1 MGLTSRGWWTSA
13 CGLISLA
20 CGVAIGS
27 SLLSL
32 VGLITLGFMLAN
44 WLLMMVIL
52 RQALN
57 RLKFQASFSESGPLR
72 IGQPLQLELCLDGL
86 NHPLSSLLHLEP
98 VTIGRF
104 SKSVPG
110 PSPRELASSG
120 RWKCTFSP
128 IPSHLGRAGL
138 LGLGFVLQDPAGW
151 FVYRGFLPWRLE
163 KPVLAP
169 VIAPRASPK
178 SSRKETNVLSRPGL
192 FLHEKPGQS
201 MEFLGLRDFQ
211 SGDSSRRVSWKASLR
226 RDRVLVRETEWEVP
240 CVIQCLVDAGEY
252 NRRENPQSKTVALG
266 EMAVL
271 TGQLLRQ
278 VLDHGNPGGL
288 SLVSESDLLLEPP
301 GLGPSHLLRAEL
313 TFAKMATRPV
323 RPDARLASIVAP
335 WADGI
340 LGQMYPDLMDPSTN
354 RLPFWYSWLE
364 GFPAYP
370 SISHGQSLTFTER
383 LDGGRFWFWLAGPL
397 GWLMLPF
404 VFSLTDQKRRIG
416 LARKRVASA
425 LSSLLPLPPGALE
438 KMLQD
443 DAFFVKTTVSG
454 LSRLGIDSIPLL
466 SQDTMVEPELQI
478 GQGRRLAKALLGRL
492 ALARDHQVFVVI
504 LCASRIAFGLAPLLD
519 ALKRCV
525 VRGHRVLV
533 WDIASSTE
541 AVEGKSDFLQSKVT
555 KDLSTALVSAG
566 VGYWYGNREEIMA
579 RWNILFRKEGLL
591 GTKRKS

>member
-1 MGLTSRGWWTSA
+1 
-13 CGLISLA
+13 
-20 CGVAIGS
+20 
-27 SLLSL
+27 
-32 VGLITLGFMLAN
+32 
-44 WLLMMVIL
+44 
-52 RQALN
+52 
-57 RLKFQASFSESGPLR
+57 
-72 IGQPLQLELCLDGL
+72 
-86 NHPLSSLLHLEP
+86 
-98 VTIGRF
+98 
-104 SKSVPG
+104 
-110 PSPRELASSG
+110 
-120 RWKCTFSP
+120 
-128 IPSHLGRAGL
+128 
-138 LGLGFVLQDPAGW
+138 
-151 FVYRGFLPWRLE
+151 
-163 KPVLAP
+163 
-169 VIAPRASPK
+169 
-178 SSRKETNVLSRPGL
+178 
-192 FLHEKPGQS
+192 
-201 MEFLGLRDFQ
+201 
-211 SGDSSRRVSWKASLR
+211 
-226 RDRVLVRETEWEVP
+226 
-240 CVIQCLVDAGEY
+240 VIQCLVDAGEY

>member
-1 MGLTSRGWWTSA
+1 
-13 CGLISLA
+13 
-20 CGVAIGS
+20 
-27 SLLSL
+27 
-32 VGLITLGFMLAN
+32 
-44 WLLMMVIL
+44 
-52 RQALN
+52 
-57 RLKFQASFSESGPLR
+57 
-72 IGQPLQLELCLDGL
+72 
-86 NHPLSSLLHLEP
+86 
-98 VTIGRF
+98 
-104 SKSVPG
+104 
-110 PSPRELASSG
+110 
-120 RWKCTFSP
+120 
-128 IPSHLGRAGL
+128 
-138 LGLGFVLQDPAGW
+138 
-151 FVYRGFLPWRLE
+151 
-163 KPVLAP
+163 
-169 VIAPRASPK
+169 
-178 SSRKETNVLSRPGL
+178 
-192 FLHEKPGQS
+192 

-211 SGDSSRRVSWKASLR
+211 TGDSSRRVSWKASLR

-252 NRRENPQSKTVALG
+252 NRRENPQSKTVALR

-288 SLVSESDLLLEPP
+288 ALVSEKDFLLEPP
-301 GLGPSHLLRAEL
+301 GLGHSHLLRTEL
-313 TFAKMATRPV
+313 AFAKLATRPV
-323 RPDARLASIVAP
+323 QPDARLASILAP

-340 LGQMYPDLMDPSTN
+340 LGQIYPDLMDPSTN
-354 RLPFWYSWLE
+354 RLPFWYSWVE

-370 SISHGQSLTFTER
+370 SISRGQSLTFAER

-397 GWLMLPF
+397 GWFMLPF

-416 LARKRVASA
+416 LARKRVAAA

-443 DAFFVKTTVSG
+443 DVFFVKTTVNG
-454 LSRLGIDSIPLL
+454 LSRLGIDSIPLV

-478 GQGRRLAKALLGRL
+478 GQGKRLAKVLLSRL

-525 VRGHRVLV
+525 ARGHRVLF
-533 WDIASSTE
+533 WDIASSNE
-541 AVEGKSDFLQSKVT
+541 VFEGKSDFLQSKVT
-555 KDLSTALVSAG
+555 RDLTTALALSG
-566 VGYWYGNREEIMA
+566 VIYCHGTIEEIMA